1 MEDNSCPATV
11 QWEYGANQMM
21 RLCWL
26 LLGCLALG
34 GCWSAEPAPNPPA
47 GSYRAQDFDVRVGG
61 TLEPVKGAA
70 VSDAFFAAGTIR
82 PLLGRA
88 ILPAENGSMRVAV
101 ISYRFWN
108 GKFQGDPAVVGRA
121 LQVNGQNVT
130 IVGIMPKGFAYPDG
144 ADLWVPSMVR

>member
-1 MEDNSCPATV
+1 MEDNGCPATV
-11 QWEYGANQMM
+11 QWEHGANQM

-34 GCWSAEPAPNPPA
+34 GCWSAAPAPNPPA
-47 GSYRAQDFDVRVGG
+47 GSYRAQEFDVRAGAN
-61 TLEPVKGAA
+61 LERIKGAA
-70 VSDAFFAAGTIR
+70 VSDAFFASGTIR

-88 ILPAENGSMRVAV
+88 ILPGENGSMRVAV

-108 GKFQGDPAVVGRA
+108 SKFQGDPAVVGRA

>member
-1 MEDNSCPATV
+1 
-11 QWEYGANQMM
+11 MM

-26 LLGCLALG
+26 LLVCLALG

-47 GSYRAQDFDVRVGG
+47 GGYRAQDFDVRMGG
-61 TLEPVKGAA
+61 TLERVKGAA

-88 ILPAENGSMRVAV
+88 ILPGENGSMRVAV

-108 GKFQGDPAVVGRA
+108 GKFRGDPAVVGSK

-130 IVGIMPKGFAYPDG
+130 IVGIMPKGFAFPDG
-144 ADLWVPSMVR
+144 AELWVPFTAR

>member
-1 MEDNSCPATV
+1 
-11 QWEYGANQMM
+11 MM
-21 RLCWL
+21 RVCWL

-47 GSYRAQDFDVRVGG
+47 GSYRAQDFDVRVGAN
-61 TLEPVKGAA
+61 LERVKGAA
-70 VSDAFFAAGTIR
+70 VSDAFFASGAIR

-88 ILPAENGSMRVAV
+88 ILPRENGSMRVAV

-108 GKFQGDPAVVGRA
+108 SKFQGDPAVVGRA